1 MPLLQAVYEQLIQ
14 SGYTEEQA
22 SAFLQTPEG
31 QVAVAQAA
39 AALTDGQKAQIL
51 NAAVAGLTDEQ
62 KEQIL
67 EGAAASLTD
76 EQKAQ
81 IKQGYIQQMMTS
93 DDVTSQINTA
103 VAKVNAAAKQVS
115 ELMGQLDSYGTFYGG
130 LLDYTGAVSKTAQ
143 GTKELKLNM
152 DALYTNTGKLKI
164 SVGEM
169 TDAVGKLYGGT
180 KELANGRIQ

>member
-1 MPLLQAVYEQLIQ
+1 MCATERASLTAPPKRLTARWASLTRALPLLQAVYEQLIQ

-22 SAFLQTPEG
+22 SAFLQIPEG

-81 IKQGYIQQMMTS
+81 IKQGYI
-93 DDVTSQINTA
+93 
-103 VAKVNAAAKQVS
+103 
-115 ELMGQLDSYGTFYGG
+115 
-130 LLDYTGAVSKTAQ
+130 
-143 GTKELKLNM
+143 
-152 DALYTNTGKLKI
+152 
-164 SVGEM
+164 
-169 TDAVGKLYGGT
+169 
-180 KELANGRIQ
+180 